1 MSDILLINQI
11 VRDWTALNRMPS
23 GLLYPRS
30 VLRKEGHR
38 VYILDWDGHRRT
50 QRLRKTKAD
59 AGANDLTGMSGI
71 IAYEG
76 FRRLT

>member
-1 MSDILLINQI
+1 MIDILLINPI
-11 VRDWTALNRMPS
+11 VRDWTAPNRMPS
-23 GLLYPRS
+23 GLLYLSS

-50 QRLRKTKAD
+50 QRSRETKVD
-59 AGANDLTGMSGI
+59 ASAYDLTGMGGI
-71 IAYEG
+71 IAYER